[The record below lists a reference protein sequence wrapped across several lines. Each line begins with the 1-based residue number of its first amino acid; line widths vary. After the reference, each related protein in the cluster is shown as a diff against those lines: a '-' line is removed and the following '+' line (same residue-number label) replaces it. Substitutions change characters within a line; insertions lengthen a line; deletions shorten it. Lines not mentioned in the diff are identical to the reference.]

1 MKIAVDAMGGDHAPR
16 EVVLGAL
23 AVAREDPE
31 TTIVLVG
38 DEREM
43 NAILA
48 SEDSSVPDTLLFH
61 PASETIAMGEHPVSA
76 IRKKRD
82 SSLVVA
88 GQMVKTGAA
97 DATFSAGNTGAAMAF
112 ATLELGRIPGIERP
126 AIATLMPALK
136 GRTLL
141 LDSGANPE
149 CTPENLFQFALLG
162 SVYAERA
169 LGKTKPTIGLL
180 NIGSEPGKGN
190 ELTKAAYT
198 LLQNGSFEFYGNV
211 EGKDVFEGTTDVVV
225 CDAFSGNVLLKG
237 AEGIAELMLTQL
249 HREMEADIE
258 GGAVRA
264 VLGPVLRRLMQR
276 VDYAE
281 TGGALLLGVNGVSV
295 IGHGR
300 SHAKAIASGI
310 RLARDAAASGYVAGI
325 REALAECG
333 TQ

>member
-48 SEDSSVPDTLLFH
+48 SEDSVPDTLLFH

-112 ATLELGRIPGIERP
+112 GTLEIGRIPGIERP
-126 AIATLMPALK
+126 AIATWLPTMV
-136 GRTLL
+136 GRALL
-141 LDSGANPE
+141 LDLGANPD
-149 CTPENLFQFALLG
+149 CTPENLLQFALLG
-162 SVYAERA
+162 SVYVERTS
-169 LGKTKPTIGLL
+169 GKTKPTVGLL

-190 ELTKAAYT
+190 ELSKTAYT
-198 LLQNGSFEFYGNV
+198 LLQNGPFEFYGNV

-225 CDAFSGNVLLKG
+225 CDAFAGNVLLKA
-237 AEGIAELMLTQL
+237 AEGIAELMLTELQGEL
-249 HREMEADIE
+249 TAASE
-258 GGAVRA
+258 GSPVRS
-264 VLGPVLRRLMQR
+264 VLGPALRRLMQR

-281 TGGALLLGVNGVSV
+281 TGGAVLLGVNGVSV

-310 RLARDAAASGYVAGI
+310 RLARDAAASGYLAGI
-325 REALAECG
+325 REALGECA
-333 TQ
+333 T